1 MMSKLLHLNTEPI
14 KVIIIMARVKVDW
27 RSSSKDNYKNF
38 CKKNSLIQITFD
50 EWRNIIYSF
59 SDAFKNY
66 ILESGDKARLPY
78 GFGEFSIN
86 KKKRKRYKIVNGE
99 EIINLPIDW
108 QKSKEKGK
116 RIYNFNYHTEGY
128 FFGWMWFKESTKF
141 RNVDLWYFK
150 PSRNTSRLLS
160 HYIKT
165 DDKYQHIY
173 NEWKK

>member
-1 MMSKLLHLNTEPI
+1 MSKLLRHSTEPI
-14 KVIIIMARVKVDW
+14 QVEQMARVKVDW

-66 ILESGDKARLPY
+66 ILESGDKAKLPY

-86 KKKRKRYKIVNGE
+86 KKKRKRYKMVDGKE
-99 EIINLPIDW
+99 VINLPIDW

>member
-1 MMSKLLHLNTEPI
+1 MP
-14 KVIIIMARVKVDW
+14 RVKLDW
-27 RSSSKDNYKNF
+27 RSSSKNNYKDF
-38 CKKNSLIQITFD
+38 CKKNPSIQISFED
-50 EWRNIIYSF
+50 WRSVIYSF
-59 SDAFKNY
+59 NEYFKNY
-66 ILESGDKARLPY
+66 ILETGEKARLPL

-86 KKKRKRYKIVNGE
+86 KRKRKKTRIQDGV

-128 FFGWMWFKESTKF
+128 FFGWVWFKETTRIKL
-141 RNVDLWYFK
+141 VDLWYFK
-150 PSRNTSRLLS
+150 PTRTTSRLLS

-173 NEWKK
+173 QMWKNKLL

>member
-1 MMSKLLHLNTEPI
+1 
-14 KVIIIMARVKVDW
+14 MARVKVDW

-86 KKKRKRYKIVNGE
+86 KKKRKRYKIVDGE